1 MPAENYLRNLDKG
14 VRGLSSRR
22 SLLALADLAAARS
35 LEIYLVGGTV
45 RELVLGRPS
54 PDLDLAVSSQTLDL
68 ARDLAQT
75 LGGTF
80 VLLDEKERT
89 ARVVWG
95 KEILDLAEFRA
106 PTLEGDLRGR
116 DFTLNALALDL
127 KAVLGRRA
135 LELVDPLGGLA
146 DLKQGLIRMVAPEN
160 LAYDPLRLLRAYRFA
175 ATHGLVISP
184 ETARAIGQY
193 VALFPRVAGERVHQE
208 LFLLLGAPR
217 AAPVLRE
224 MDRIGLLNQVLPE
237 LADMKGVAQDGF
249 HHLDVFHHALETVAH
264 LEEVL
269 ARPQDFFGELTPEV
283 ARYAAAAPRPVLLKL
298 AALFHDVGKPQVQER
313 RQDPD
318 RYTFYY
324 HEKVGVEI
332 FTAAALRLR
341 MSNEESRAV
350 VKLIQL
356 HMRPFLLMPLF
367 RRGRLS
373 IRALGRLVRA
383 ARRDLPG
390 LFTLAMADSLAAQGS
405 QKPPDSEQTLADLAD
420 AAYRFLKERLE
431 PQELQPRLLSG
442 HDLIKVLGLQPGPRF
457 RHLLTAV
464 EEAQWEG
471 DVTTREEALKLVRRL
486 L

>member
-1 MPAENYLRNLDKG
+1 
-14 VRGLSSRR
+14 
-22 SLLALADLAAARS
+22 
-35 LEIYLVGGTV
+35 
-45 RELVLGRPS
+45 
-54 PDLDLAVSSQTLDL
+54 
-68 ARDLAQT
+68 
-75 LGGTF
+75 
-80 VLLDEKERT
+80 
-89 ARVVWG
+89 
-95 KEILDLAEFRA
+95 
-106 PTLEGDLRGR
+106 
-116 DFTLNALALDL
+116 
-127 KAVLGRRA
+127 
-135 LELVDPLGGLA
+135 
-146 DLKQGLIRMVAPEN
+146 
-160 LAYDPLRLLRAYRFA
+160 
-175 ATHGLVISP
+175 
-184 ETARAIGQY
+184 
-193 VALFPRVAGERVHQE
+193 
-208 LFLLLGAPR
+208 
-217 AAPVLRE
+217 
-224 MDRIGLLNQVLPE
+224 
-237 LADMKGVAQDGF
+237 
-249 HHLDVFHHALETVAH
+249 
-264 LEEVL
+264 
-269 ARPQDFFGELTPEV
+269 
-283 ARYAAAAPRPVLLKL
+283 
-298 AALFHDVGKPQVQER
+298 
-313 RQDPD
+313 
-318 RYTFYY
+318 
-324 HEKVGVEI
+324 VEI